1 MAATCI
7 AVCPPNT
14 PTVFAHPP
22 ILCGCEAAPG
32 PGPGPVAP
40 VVSAAAQITATTIRV
55 TFDQAITA
63 TPQVAPNAFSVA
75 LTGAAGIT
83 VVTASSSGSQVTLV
97 LSGPAT
103 FTAGTVTYAPTGTGD
118 LKAADDGTPVAGFTH
133 AVTPL

>member
-7 AVCPPNT
+7 AVCPPNAA
-14 PTVFAHPP
+14 TVFAHPP

-32 PGPGPVAP
+32 PVAP
-40 VVSAAAQITATTIRV
+40 VVSTAVQNAAGTLLI

-63 TPQVAPNAFSVA
+63 TPQVAPTAFTVA
-75 LTGAAGIT
+75 LTGAPGVT

-118 LKAADDGTPVAGFTH
+118 LKAVDDGALVAGFTKP
-133 AVTPL
+133 VTPM